1 MTMTPT
7 TRRNKEILMSA
18 SHNHPAPAPL
28 GGPLVT
34 PTTKILAALVAIA
47 GVILLVRFF
56 FGLGAVTNIND
67 GYTWGIW
74 VVYDVIIGSAF
85 ACGGYSVAL
94 LVYIFNKGEYH
105 PMVRPAL
112 LASLF
117 GYSLAGLGVIFDL
130 GRYWNFWHIFWPGY
144 AQPNSV
150 MFEVAVCISAYI
162 LVMWI
167 EFSPAFLEKFGM
179 KDVKK
184 KLNKVLFLIIALG
197 TLLPSMH
204 QSSLGSMLVVYGYQV
219 HPLWQSLML
228 PLFYLMTA
236 LAIGYAM
243 VVFEACL
250 SSSGFKRPLEMHLLG
265 KLSKV
270 MLGMLVAYLVVRFV
284 DLAVRGAL
292 GGMFALNI
300 EAVTFW
306 VETALFIAPLVILS
320 NAQARKN
327 PSKLFIAACCL
338 IMGGFMLRINS
349 YLIGFETGPGWH
361 YFPSVSEIMVSIGM
375 IALEILGY
383 IVLVRYLP
391 ILPGNNKASA
401 VATNK

>member
-1 MTMTPT
+1 
-7 TRRNKEILMSA
+7 MSA
-18 SHNHPAPAPL
+18 SHNQPAPL
-28 GGPLVT
+28 GGPLWT
-34 PTTKILAALVAIA
+34 PTTQVLAALVAVA
-47 GVILLVRFF
+47 GVILLVRFL
-56 FGLGAVTNIND
+56 FGIGAVTNVND

-74 VVYDVIIGSAF
+74 VVYDVVIGSAF
-85 ACGGYSVAL
+85 ACGGFSVAL

-117 GYSLAGLGVIFDL
+117 GYTLAGAGVIFDL

-167 EFSPAFLEKFGM
+167 EFSPAFLEKLGM

-184 KLNKVLFLIIALG
+184 KLNKALFLIIALG

-204 QSSLGSMLVVYGYQV
+204 QSSLGSLLVVFGYQV
-219 HPLWQSLML
+219 HPLWQTMLL
-228 PLFYLMTA
+228 PLLYLMTA
-236 LAIGYAM
+236 LAIGFA
-243 VVFEACL
+243 VVIFEACL
-250 SSSGFKRPLEMHLLG
+250 SSSGFRRPLEMHLLG

-270 MLGMLVAYLVVRFV
+270 MLGMLAAYLAIRFG
-284 DLAVRGAL
+284 DLLVRGAL
-292 GGMFALNI
+292 GGMFVPGI
-300 EAVTFW
+300 EALMFW
-306 VETALFIAPLVILS
+306 IETALFVAPLVLLWNEKS
-320 NAQARKN
+320 RKQ
-327 PSKLFIAACCL
+327 PAKLFVAASCL
-338 IMGGFMLRINS
+338 MLAGFILRINS
-349 YLIGFETGPGWH
+349 YLVGYETGPGWH
-361 YFPSVSEIMVSIGM
+361 YFPSVSEIMVSVGM

-391 ILPGNNKASA
+391 ILPGSGAA
-401 VATNK
+401 AATNK

>member
-1 MTMTPT
+1 
-7 TRRNKEILMSA
+7 MSA

-28 GGPLVT
+28 GGPLWT

-47 GVILLVRFF
+47 GVILLARFI

-74 VVYDVIIGSAF
+74 VVYDVVIGSAF

-117 GYSLAGLGVIFDL
+117 GYTLAGAGVIFDL

-162 LVMWI
+162 VVMWI

-179 KDVKK
+179 TDSKR
-184 KLNKVLFLIIALG
+184 KLNKVLFFLIALG
-197 TLLPSMH
+197 TVLPSMH
-204 QSSLGSMLVVYGYQV
+204 QSSLGSLLVVFGYQV
-219 HPLWQSLML
+219 HPLWQSILL

-236 LAIGYAM
+236 ITIGFAI
-243 VVFEACL
+243 VIFEACL
-250 SSSGFKRPLEMHLLG
+250 SASGFKRPLEMHLLG

-270 MLGMLVAYLVVRFV
+270 MLWMLSAYLVVRFV

-292 GGMFALNI
+292 GNMFELDI
-300 EAVTFW
+300 EAFMFW
-306 VETALFIAPLVILS
+306 VETALFVAPLVILS

-327 PSKLFIAACCL
+327 PAKLFIAACCL
-338 IMGGFMLRINS
+338 IMAGFILRINS
-349 YLIGFETGPGWH
+349 FLVGYETGPGWH
-361 YFPSVSEIMVSIGM
+361 YFPSVTEIMVSIGM

-391 ILPGNNKASA
+391 ILPGTNEASA

>member
-1 MTMTPT
+1 
-7 TRRNKEILMSA
+7 MSS

-28 GGPLVT
+28 GGPLWT

-47 GVILLVRFF
+47 GVILLVRFI

-74 VVYDVIIGSAF
+74 VVYDVVIGSAF

-117 GYSLAGLGVIFDL
+117 GYTLAGAGVIFDL

-162 LVMWI
+162 VVMWI
-167 EFSPAFLEKFGM
+167 EFSPAFLEKLGM
-179 KDVKK
+179 TDVKK
-184 KLNKVLFLIIALG
+184 KLNKLLFFIIALG
-197 TLLPSMH
+197 TVLPSMH
-204 QSSLGSMLVVYGYQV
+204 QSSLGSLLVVFGYQV
-219 HPLWQSLML
+219 HPLWQSILL

-236 LAIGYAM
+236 LTIGFAI
-243 VVFEACL
+243 VIFEACL

-270 MLGMLVAYLVVRFV
+270 MLGMLAAYLVVRFG
-284 DLAVRGAL
+284 DLLVRGAL
-292 GGMFALNI
+292 LNMFVPGI
-300 EAVTFW
+300 EALMFW
-306 VETALFIAPLVILS
+306 VETALFVAPLVLLWKEQS
-320 NAQARKN
+320 RRQPA
-327 PSKLFIAACCL
+327 KLFIAASSL
-338 IMGGFMLRINS
+338 MLAGFILRINS
-349 YLIGFETGPGWH
+349 FLVGYETGPGWH

-391 ILPGNNKASA
+391 IMSGNSKSAA
-401 VATNK
+401 VAANR